1 MKAGL
6 ATELLQPCHFAA
18 DRQQPPSPECLC
30 IFGGE
35 VSLADLPAGVNVG
48 ILHALMIF
56 SWSARPA
63 RKRYRRK
70 NKMLCTVYMCVSLL
84 I

>member
-1 MKAGL
+1 L

-48 ILHALMIF
+48 ILHRTNDLQLEREARTQAL
-56 SWSARPA
+56 
-63 RKRYRRK
+63 
-70 NKMLCTVYMCVSLL
+70 
-84 I
+84 